1 MREIVLDTETT
12 GMDPLD
18 GDRIVEI
25 GCIELLNQI
34 PTGRT
39 YHQYINPEREVPE
52 DAVAV
57 HGITTEFLQD
67 KPVFG
72 EIVGEFMDFIKD
84 AKLVIH
90 NAAFDIKFINFEIEL
105 FGFKPIPLNT
115 VEDTLMRARRMFP
128 GSPANLDALCRRFQ
142 IDNTSRTLHGA
153 LLDAELLA
161 EVYLELLG
169 GRQHGLSL
177 ASNKGA
183 GDDKGDANVE
193 LIKTRAYR
201 APRLYELSADDAEK
215 HKEFRTGLKNPLW
228 DNLSVEKN
236 KA

>member
-12 GMDPLD
+12 GFDPAD
-18 GDRIVEI
+18 GDRIIEI
-25 GCIELLNQI
+25 GCIELVNQI
-34 PTGRT
+34 PSGRT
-39 YHQYINPEREVPE
+39 YHQYINPERDVPE
-52 DAVAV
+52 DAVAI
-57 HGITTEFLQD
+57 HGITTEYLQD

-72 EIVGEFMDFIKD
+72 AIVGEFMDFIKD

-105 FGFKPIPLNT
+105 FGFKPINMLS
-115 VEDTLMRARRMFP
+115 VEDTLIRARRMFP

-142 IDNTSRTLHGA
+142 IDNAGRTLHGA

-161 EVYLELLG
+161 EVYLELMG

-177 ASNKGA
+177 SDKSAQNNKDGGDGA
-183 GDDKGDANVE
+183 VE
-193 LIKTRAYR
+193 LLKTRPYR
-201 APRLYELSADDAEK
+201 APRDFKLSEDELGA
-215 HKEFRTGLKNPLW
+215 HKEFCETLKDPIW
-228 DNLSVEKN
+228 Y

>member
-12 GMDPLD
+12 GMDPAD
-18 GDRIVEI
+18 GDRIIEI
-25 GCIELLNQI
+25 GCIELVNQI
-34 PTGRT
+34 PSGRT
-39 YHQYINPEREVPE
+39 YHQYINPERDVPE

-57 HGITTEFLQD
+57 HGITAEYLQD

-105 FGFKPIPLNT
+105 FGFKPINMLT
-115 VEDTLMRARRMFP
+115 VEDTLLRARKMFP

-142 IDNTSRTLHGA
+142 VNNSNRTLHGA

-161 EVYLELLG
+161 EVYMELLG

-177 ASNKGA
+177 GA
-183 GDDKGDANVE
+183 LNDGKDAGKEGVE
-193 LIKTRAYR
+193 LIKKRKYR
-201 APRLYELSADDAEK
+201 APREFKVSDQELEA
-215 HKEFRTGLKNPLW
+215 HKSFCEGLKDPLW
-228 DNLSVEKN
+228 N
-236 KA
+236 KADKAEVNE

>member
-12 GMDPLD
+12 GMDPVD
-18 GDRIVEI
+18 GDRMIEI
-25 GCIELLNQI
+25 GCVELLNQI

-39 YHQYINPEREVPE
+39 YHQYINPQRDVPE

-67 KPVFG
+67 KPTFG
-72 EIVGEFMDFIKD
+72 EVVGEFMDFIKD

-105 FGFKPIPLNT
+105 FGFKPIDIHT
-115 VEDTLMRARRMFP
+115 VEDTLLRARKMFP
-128 GSPANLDALCRRFQ
+128 GSPANLDSLCRRFQ
-142 IDNTSRTLHGA
+142 IDNSNRTLHGA

-177 ASNKGA
+177 AALNAS
-183 GDDKGDANVE
+183 DKKNDREDVE
-193 LIKTRAYR
+193 LVKKRVYR
-201 APRLYELSADDAEK
+201 APRTFEVSNADRNAHEQ
-215 HKEFRTGLKNPLW
+215 FCAGLKDPIW
-228 DNLSVEKN
+228 EKIK
-236 KA
+236 KAD

>member
-183 GDDKGDANVE
+183 GDDKGDVNVE

-201 APRLYELSADDAEK
+201 APRLYKLSADDAEK

>member
-12 GMDPLD
+12 GFDPAD
-18 GDRIVEI
+18 GDRIIEI
-25 GCIELLNQI
+25 GCIELVNQI
-34 PTGRT
+34 PSGRT
-39 YHQYINPEREVPE
+39 YHQYINPERDVPE
-52 DAVAV
+52 DAVEI
-57 HGITTEFLQD
+57 HGITSEYLQD

-105 FGFKPIPLNT
+105 FGFKPINMLS
-115 VEDTLMRARRMFP
+115 VEDTLIRARRMFP

-142 IDNTSRTLHGA
+142 IDNTGRTLHGA

-161 EVYLELLG
+161 EVYLELMG

-177 ASNKGA
+177 ADKTAQQNNDD
-183 GDDKGDANVE
+183 GDESVE
-193 LIKTRAYR
+193 LIKARPYR
-201 APRLYELSADDAEK
+201 APRIFKASDEELNA
-215 HKEFRTGLKNPLW
+215 HKEICAGLKDPLW
-228 DNLSVEKN
+228 QKIKE
-236 KA
+236 A

>member
-1 MREIVLDTETT
+1 MREVVLDTETT

-18 GDRIVEI
+18 GDRMVEI
-25 GCIELLNQI
+25 GCIEVINQI

-67 KPVFG
+67 KPTFG
-72 EIVGEFMDFIKD
+72 EVVGEFMDFIKD

-90 NAAFDIKFINFEIEL
+90 NAAFDIKFINFEIGM
-105 FGFKPIPLNT
+105 FGFKPIDINT
-115 VEDTLMRARRMFP
+115 VEDTLLRARKMFP

-142 IDNTSRTLHGA
+142 IDNSNRTLHGA

-177 ASNKGA
+177 ASQDDAAQSA
-183 GDDKGDANVE
+183 GRDDVE
-193 LIKTRAYR
+193 LIKKRVYR
-201 APRLYELSADDAEK
+201 APRVFTVSDDEREAHAKICSELKD
-215 HKEFRTGLKNPLW
+215 PLW
-228 DNLSVEKN
+228 DKVNE
-236 KA
+236 A